1 MIALTFDDGPNPPH
15 TGRILDVLDRYGV
28 PATFFCVGL
37 HASAYT
43 EEVARMSEA
52 GHRLANHTWSHP
64 FLPDLTVAELAAQ
77 LERTDEAIARVAG
90 EQGPRLFRPPYGSR
104 TPEIMSWLGE
114 TDAGRMVL
122 WDVDANDW
130 ALPGADAI
138 AGSVLARSRPGS
150 IVLMHDGGG
159 DRSQTAD
166 ALPAVIEGLLARGY
180 RFARVDEMTA
190 PAAAQ

>member
-1 MIALTFDDGPNPPH
+1 M
-15 TGRILDVLDRYGV
+15 
-28 PATFFCVGL
+28 
-37 HASAYT
+37 
-43 EEVARMSEA
+43 
-52 GHRLANHTWSHP
+52 
-64 FLPDLTVAELAAQ
+64 AELAAQ

-104 TPEIMSWLGE
+104 TPEILSWLGE

-166 ALPAVIEGLLARGY
+166 ALPAVIEGLLGRGY
-180 RFARVDEMTA
+180 RFARVDEMTG